1 MIRRSTKVAAAA
13 NDSMSIGALSRATG
27 IAIDTLRTWER
38 RYGVPRPARKPS
50 GHRLY
55 PAEAVE
61 HLRRVEQ
68 LLNRGHRPAE
78 VLPLSL
84 PRLDALLAL
93 SQGREAVMP
102 ASEGAAGS
110 EGSAMVPVV
119 AELVE
124 ASRAFDHERILG
136 LLRSDWTRLG
146 PLRFLNECAA
156 PFMIEVGNSWAAGT
170 MDIRHEH
177 FASANLTDFLRE
189 VRSPYAEQARGPIVV
204 AATLEGDLHEVG
216 LLMACVLFSIRGW
229 QVVYVGANTPSAEL
243 VELAKMSDLD
253 AIALSISSA
262 IPRPRAVRAVRA
274 LREKLPRRLAL
285 WVGGAG
291 APAELRGVDRF
302 RTLSELDVRLAT
314 RG

>member
-1 MIRRSTKVAAAA
+1 MIRRSSKVAAAA
-13 NDSMSIGALSRATG
+13 DDSMSIGALSRATG

-55 PAEAVE
+55 PTEAVE

-93 SQGREAVMP
+93 SQGREAVTAP
-102 ASEGAAGS
+102 DGTLVDGKSGAMA
-110 EGSAMVPVV
+110 PVV

-124 ASRAFDHERILG
+124 ASREFDRERALG
-136 LLRSDWTRLG
+136 MLRAHWTRLG
-146 PLRFLNECAA
+146 PLRFLDECAA
-156 PFMIEVGNSWAAGT
+156 PFMNEVGNAWAAGAL
-170 MDIRHEH
+170 DIRHEH
-177 FASANLTDFLRE
+177 FASATLSDFLRE
-189 VRSPYAEQARGPIVV
+189 VRSPHAERARGPIVV

-243 VELAKMSDLD
+243 VELAKMRDLD

-262 IPRPRAVRAVRA
+262 IPRPRAARAVRA

-302 RTLSELDVRLAT
+302 RSLSELDVRLAT